1 MSKILTLMSI
11 VVMSFTTMA
20 QAPEGI
26 NYQAVIRNNVGD
38 IIPSQPVGLKIS
50 ILQGSSAG
58 TAIYEESFT
67 PTTNQFGLINIVV
80 GQGTVLSGS
89 FPTID
94 WGNGPYF
101 FEVAADASGG
111 TNYTV
116 MGTQQLMSVPYAL
129 YSKYSENPG
138 PQGPAGNDGADG
150 LSAYEV
156 WLSQGNTGTEAD
168 FLNSLQGADG
178 ATGPQGPAG
187 NDGADGLSAYE
198 VWLSQG
204 NTGTE
209 ADFLNSLQGANGAT
223 GAQGP
228 VGNDGADGLSAY
240 DVWLSQGNT
249 GTEADFLNS
258 LQGADGATGP
268 QGPAGNDGATGPQ
281 GPAGNDGAT
290 GPQGPQ
296 GDPGPAGA
304 DGADGNLWA
313 SGAGAPLVGGLNAG
327 DHYLNTTNGDVY
339 IWDGAGW
346 SVTGNIEGP
355 QGPAGNDGATGP
367 QGPAGNDGATGPQ
380 GPVGADGAVGPQ
392 GPQGPQGDPGP
403 TGTPGN
409 MNYAQTLGAQVSI
422 SSSNMDVVTVAIT
435 SNGGPIMITTF
446 GDAVNTGGPVVAR
459 LQVYRDG
466 SPIGNETWVESD
478 GTNENQEFSLSV
490 IDIPAA
496 GAHTYALHANYVQSV
511 TFFGET
517 DGPVIH
523 AVELTGAMG
532 PTGAT
537 GATGAT
543 GPAGATGTTG
553 PAGPAGADGADGLS
567 VNWLGT
573 LATAPVSPN
582 LNDGYYN
589 STVGISYIWNGSAWN
604 IIAQDGAAAGGSGS
618 DANTLIYTVDGF

>member
-1 MSKILTLMSI
+1 MSKILTLMLI
-11 VVMSFTTMA
+11 VVMSFTAMA

-50 ILQGSSAG
+50 ILQGSSVG

-67 PTTNQFGLINIVV
+67 PTTNQFGLINVVV

-101 FEVAADASGG
+101 VEVAADASGG

-187 NDGADGLSAYE
+187 NDGA
-198 VWLSQG
+198 
-204 NTGTE
+204 TGP
-209 ADFLNSLQGANGAT
+209 
-223 GAQGP
+223 QGP
-228 VGNDGADGLSAY
+228 AGNDGADGLSAFE
-240 DVWLSQGNT
+240 VWLSQGNT

-281 GPAGNDGAT
+281 GPAGNDGAI

-296 GDPGPAGA
+296 GDPGPA
-304 DGADGNLWA
+304 
-313 SGAGAPLVGGLNAG
+313 
-327 DHYLNTTNGDVY
+327 
-339 IWDGAGW
+339 
-346 SVTGNIEGP
+346 
-355 QGPAGNDGATGP
+355 
-367 QGPAGNDGATGPQ
+367 
-380 GPVGADGAVGPQ
+380 
-392 GPQGPQGDPGP
+392 
-403 TGTPGN
+403 GTPGN

-422 SSSNMDVVTVAIT
+422 PSSNMDVVTVAIT

-466 SPIGNETWVESD
+466 SPIGNETWIESD

-496 GAHTYALHANYVQSV
+496 GAHTYALHANYVQSA

-537 GATGAT
+537 GATG
-543 GPAGATGTTG
+543 PAGATGATG
-553 PAGPAGADGADGLS
+553 PAGPAGADGADGVS

-604 IIAQDGAAAGGSGS
+604 IIAQDGAAAGGSSS

>member
-1 MSKILTLMSI
+1 MSKILTLISI

-50 ILQGSSAG
+50 ILQGSSTGA
-58 TAIYEESFT
+58 AIYEESFT
-67 PTTNQFGLINIVV
+67 PTTNQFGLINVVV

-101 FEVAADASGG
+101 VEVAADASGG

-187 NDGADGLSAYE
+187 NDGATGPQGATGAQGPAGNDGADGLSAYE

-209 ADFLNSLQGANGAT
+209 ADFLNSLQGA
-223 GAQGP
+223 
-228 VGNDGADGLSAY
+228 D
-240 DVWLSQGNT
+240 
-249 GTEADFLNS
+249 
-258 LQGADGATGP
+258 
-268 QGPAGNDGATGPQ
+268 
-281 GPAGNDGAT
+281 
-290 GPQGPQ
+290 
-296 GDPGPAGA
+296 
-304 DGADGNLWA
+304 
-313 SGAGAPLVGGLNAG
+313 
-327 DHYLNTTNGDVY
+327 
-339 IWDGAGW
+339 
-346 SVTGNIEGP
+346 
-355 QGPAGNDGATGP
+355 
-367 QGPAGNDGATGPQ
+367 
-380 GPVGADGAVGPQ
+380 
-392 GPQGPQGDPGP
+392 
-403 TGTPGN
+403 
-409 MNYAQTLGAQVSI
+409 
-422 SSSNMDVVTVAIT
+422 
-435 SNGGPIMITTF
+435 
-446 GDAVNTGGPVVAR
+446 
-459 LQVYRDG
+459 
-466 SPIGNETWVESD
+466 
-478 GTNENQEFSLSV
+478 
-490 IDIPAA
+490 
-496 GAHTYALHANYVQSV
+496 
-511 TFFGET
+511 
-517 DGPVIH
+517 
-523 AVELTGAMG
+523 
-532 PTGAT
+532 

-543 GPAGATGTTG
+543 GPAGATGATG
-553 PAGPAGADGADGLS
+553 PAGPAGADGADGVS

-604 IIAQDGAAAGGSGS
+604 IIAQDGTAAGGSGS

>member
-1 MSKILTLMSI
+1 MSKILTLISI

-50 ILQGSSAG
+50 ILQGSSTGA
-58 TAIYEESFT
+58 AIYEESFT
-67 PTTNQFGLINIVV
+67 PTTHQFGLINIVV
-80 GQGTVLSGS
+80 GQGTVLSGN

-101 FEVAADASGG
+101 VEVAADASGG
-111 TNYTV
+111 ANYTV

-187 NDGADGLSAYE
+187 NDGATGPQGATGAQGPAGNDGADGLSAYE

-209 ADFLNSLQGANGAT
+209 ADFLNSLQGADGAT
-223 GAQGP
+223 GPQGPAGNDGATGPQGAPGAQGP
-228 VGNDGADGLSAY
+228 AGNDGSDGLSAY
-240 DVWLSQGNT
+240 EVWLSQGNT

-281 GPAGNDGAT
+281 GPAGNDGAI

-296 GDPGPAGA
+296 GDPGPA
-304 DGADGNLWA
+304 
-313 SGAGAPLVGGLNAG
+313 
-327 DHYLNTTNGDVY
+327 
-339 IWDGAGW
+339 
-346 SVTGNIEGP
+346 
-355 QGPAGNDGATGP
+355 
-367 QGPAGNDGATGPQ
+367 
-380 GPVGADGAVGPQ
+380 
-392 GPQGPQGDPGP
+392 
-403 TGTPGN
+403 GTPGN

-422 SSSNMDVVTVAIT
+422 PSSNMDVVTAAIT

-466 SPIGNETWVESD
+466 SPIGNETWIESD

-496 GAHTYALHANYVQSV
+496 GAHTYALHANYVQSA

-537 GATGAT
+537 GATG
-543 GPAGATGTTG
+543 PAGSTGATG
-553 PAGPAGADGADGLS
+553 PAGPAGADGADGVS

-582 LNDGYYN
+582 SNDGYYN

>member
-50 ILQGSSAG
+50 ILQGSSTGA
-58 TAIYEESFT
+58 AIYEESFT

-80 GQGTVLSGS
+80 GQGTILSGS

-101 FEVAADASGG
+101 VEVAADASGG

-187 NDGADGLSAYE
+187 NDGA
-198 VWLSQG
+198 
-204 NTGTE
+204 
-209 ADFLNSLQGANGAT
+209 
-223 GAQGP
+223 
-228 VGNDGADGLSAY
+228 
-240 DVWLSQGNT
+240 
-249 GTEADFLNS
+249 
-258 LQGADGATGP
+258 TGP
-268 QGPAGNDGATGPQ
+268 QGPAGNDGAI
-281 GPAGNDGAT
+281 

-296 GDPGPAGA
+296 GDPGPA
-304 DGADGNLWA
+304 
-313 SGAGAPLVGGLNAG
+313 
-327 DHYLNTTNGDVY
+327 
-339 IWDGAGW
+339 
-346 SVTGNIEGP
+346 
-355 QGPAGNDGATGP
+355 
-367 QGPAGNDGATGPQ
+367 
-380 GPVGADGAVGPQ
+380 
-392 GPQGPQGDPGP
+392 
-403 TGTPGN
+403 GTPGN

-422 SSSNMDVVTVAIT
+422 PSSNMDVVTVAIT

-446 GDAVNTGGPVVAR
+446 GDAVNTGGTVVAR

-496 GAHTYALHANYVQSV
+496 GAHTYALHANYVQSA

-543 GPAGATGTTG
+543 GPAGATGATG
-553 PAGPAGADGADGLS
+553 PAGPAGADGADGVS

-604 IIAQDGAAAGGSGS
+604 IIAQDGTAAGGSGN